1 MEQPHE
7 KDVTEGLAT
16 VSYSVNSDGAYELV
30 SGSSWQ
36 PVNVV
41 NAQAWREIEKEISAA
56 EAKVRSGR
64 ASCLQYYM
72 TANQMDIGLTAKYTG
87 QARWRVRLH
96 LMPFFFSRL
105 APDAIR
111 KYAELFQVTPEDL
124 KNGRL
129 KPPVYERRQNQQPH
143 YD

>member
-1 MEQPHE
+1 MDHPPE

-30 SGSSWQ
+30 SGPGWQ

-41 NAQAWREIEKEISAA
+41 NAQAWREIEKEISVA
-56 EAKVRSGR
+56 EDKVHSGR

-72 TANQMDIGLTAKYTG
+72 TANQMDVGLLARYTG
-87 QARWRVRLH
+87 QPRWRIRLH
-96 LMPFFFSRL
+96 LMPFFFSKL

-111 KYAELFQVTPEDL
+111 KYAELFQVTSEDL

-129 KPPVYERRQNQQPH
+129 KPPVYERRK
-143 YD
+143 D